1 MTAQEHYDGQYGR
14 WMEMRE
20 MRDGFEFDAIL
31 YPYYKKDAIRITDEH
46 RALEDYQA
54 YINAHGIEQA
64 EIIMPDLEILKRCPT
79 LKYLRIIP
87 YNAPDDLDLSPIYEL
102 PEVKELY
109 CYNRYGEDGKYFR
122 EVDYLR
128 VPGLI
133 SINFEANRGTL
144 NYNRVETLRSVHAG
158 GFRGK
163 NRDLTDLFCSTEVDT
178 LSLIQCGM
186 NSLNGIETSRKMQ
199 CVYLHYNRCLN
210 DISALGKVKETLR
223 ALRIENCPQIKDF
236 SVLGELEQLEL
247 LQLMGSNVLP
257 SLDFLKRMKNLKTFV
272 FSVNVL
278 DGDLSPCLG
287 LSYVYSAK
295 DRRHY
300 NLKDADMPRG
310 KCFRGNENIEEWRR
324 LE

>member
-1 MTAQEHYDGQYGR
+1 MQ
-14 WMEMRE
+14 
-20 MRDGFEFDAIL
+20 
-31 YPYYKKDAIRITDEH
+31 
-46 RALEDYQA
+46 
-54 YINAHGIEQA
+54 
-64 EIIMPDLEILKRCPT
+64 
-79 LKYLRIIP
+79 
-87 YNAPDDLDLSPIYEL
+87 
-102 PEVKELY
+102 V
-109 CYNRYGEDGKYFR
+109 
-122 EVDYLR
+122 
-128 VPGLI
+128 
-133 SINFEANRGTL
+133 
-144 NYNRVETLRSVHAG
+144 G

-186 NSLNGIETSRKMQ
+186 NSLNGIEASRKMQ

-223 ALRIENCPQIKDF
+223 ALRIENCPKIQDF
-236 SVLGELEQLEL
+236 SVLGELENLEL
-247 LQLMGSNVLP
+247 LELTGSNVLP
-257 SLDFLKRMKNLKTFV
+257 SLYFLKRMKSLKTFV

-287 LSYVYSAK
+287 LSYVYSEK

-324 LE
+324 ME

>member
-1 MTAQEHYDGQYGR
+1 M
-14 WMEMRE
+14 
-20 MRDGFEFDAIL
+20 
-31 YPYYKKDAIRITDEH
+31 
-46 RALEDYQA
+46 
-54 YINAHGIEQA
+54 
-64 EIIMPDLEILKRCPT
+64 
-79 LKYLRIIP
+79 
-87 YNAPDDLDLSPIYEL
+87 
-102 PEVKELY
+102 
-109 CYNRYGEDGKYFR
+109 
-122 EVDYLR
+122 
-128 VPGLI
+128 
-133 SINFEANRGTL
+133 
-144 NYNRVETLRSVHAG
+144 HAG

-199 CVYLHYNRCLN
+199 CVYLSYNRCLN

-247 LQLMGSNVLP
+247 LQLTGSNVLP

-287 LSYVYSAK
+287 LSYVYSEK

-310 KCFRGNENIEEWRR
+310 KYFRGNENIEEWRR
-324 LE
+324 ME